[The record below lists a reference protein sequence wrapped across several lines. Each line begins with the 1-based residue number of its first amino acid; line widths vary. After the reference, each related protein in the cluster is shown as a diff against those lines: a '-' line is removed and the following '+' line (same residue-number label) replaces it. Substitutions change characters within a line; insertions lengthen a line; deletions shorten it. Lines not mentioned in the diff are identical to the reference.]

1 MQLKITLL
9 THFKEIPK
17 KSNTGR
23 LVLEVLG
30 PAAEQICWDRLNPPA
45 GLLDEISSGGVALL
59 YPGGADE
66 EEADLTG
73 INQFIIIDSTW
84 HEARKIHQRSPY
96 LQQVR
101 RISLKPAGKSRYNL
115 RKNQK
120 ASGLCTAESVIEIL
134 RTTGHAVMADRLEEI
149 FLAYMRPLKA
159 IRAAQNVA
167 GAVCNDDPA

>member
-73 INQFIIIDSTW
+73 INQFIVIDSTW

-115 RKNQK
+115 RKNQR

-134 RTTGHAVMADRLEEI
+134 RATGHAEKADQLEEC
-149 FLAYMRPLKA
+149 FLANMRPASA

-167 GAVCNDDPA
+167 GTACNDDPA

>member
-23 LVLEVLG
+23 LVLDVLG
-30 PAAEQICWDRLNPPA
+30 AAAEQICWDRLNPPA
-45 GLLDEISSGGVALL
+45 GLLDEISSGGVALV
-59 YPGGADE
+59 YPGVAGE

-73 INQFIIIDSTW
+73 LSQFILIDSTW
-84 HEARKIHQRSPY
+84 HEARRIHQRSPY

-101 RISLKPAGKSRYNL
+101 RISLRPAEKSRYNL

-120 ASGLCTAESVIEIL
+120 ESGLCTAESVIEIL
-134 RTTGHAVMADRLEEI
+134 RATGHVAMAARLEER

-159 IRAAQNVA
+159 MLR
-167 GAVCNDDPA
+167 

>member
-1 MQLKITLL
+1 MSLKITLL

-30 PAAEQICWDRLNPPA
+30 DAAEQIRWDRLNPPPR
-45 GLLDEISSGGVALL
+45 LLEEISSGGVALV
-59 YPGGADE
+59 YPGVADE
-66 EEADLTG
+66 DESDLAG
-73 INQFIIIDSTW
+73 VNQFIVIDSTW

-120 ASGLCTAESVIEIL
+120 ESGLCTAECVIEIL
-134 RTTGHAVMADRLEEI
+134 RATGHTEKADQLEEC
-149 FLAYMRPLKA
+149 FLANMRPESA
-159 IRAAQNVA
+159 IKR
-167 GAVCNDDPA
+167 

>member
-23 LVLEVLG
+23 LVLDLLG
-30 PAAEQICWDRLNPPA
+30 DAAEQIRWDRLNPPR
-45 GLLDEISSGGVALL
+45 GLLDDIASGGVALV
-59 YPGGADE
+59 YPGTADE
-66 EEADLTG
+66 EASDLNG
-73 INQFIIIDSTW
+73 IRQFILIDSTW

-101 RISLKPAGKSRYNL
+101 RISLNPAAKSRYNL

-120 ASGLCTAESVIEIL
+120 ESGLCTAECVIEIL
-134 RTTGHAVMADRLEEI
+134 RATGHVEKADQLEEY
-149 FLAYMRPLKA
+149 FLANMRPEAA
-159 IRAAQNVA
+159 IRIGQRSSE
-167 GAVCNDDPA
+167 